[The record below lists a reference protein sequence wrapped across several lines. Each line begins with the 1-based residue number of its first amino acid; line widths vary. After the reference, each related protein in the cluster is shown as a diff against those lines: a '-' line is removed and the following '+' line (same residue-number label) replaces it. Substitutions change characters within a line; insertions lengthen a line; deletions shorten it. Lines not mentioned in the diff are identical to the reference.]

1 MHKKFSIITAYVHA
15 ALSWVRPQRT
25 RVNVLTVYSA
35 NIEALQDSLVQDAQ
49 AKFREADHMREM
61 SLDLATKA
69 RALEKDAQRLAS
81 TASALVAGLDSLKLD
96 EQPQIYPDLIV
107 GDA

>member
-1 MHKKFSIITAYVHA
+1 MVKKFFTSWIRSSLLWVSPGGHA
-15 ALSWVRPQRT
+15 DVLST
-25 RVNVLTVYSA
+25 YAA
-35 NIEALQDSLVQDAQ
+35 NITSLQDSLVQDAQ
-49 AKFREADHMREM
+49 SKFREADRMREM

-69 RALEKDAQRLAS
+69 HNLEKDAQRLAS

-96 EQPQIYPDLIV
+96 EQPQIYPDLLV